1 MIMRER
7 LDLIPDIYML
17 GSSNRECSV
26 LHTKELHGLF
36 RKYSKA
42 VAESLRVK
50 YPDYDEAITKYTQQ
64 IYDTLNK

>member
-1 MIMRER
+1 
-7 LDLIPDIYML
+7 ML
-17 GSSNRECSV
+17 GSSNRECSL

-36 RKYSKA
+36 RRYSKA

-64 IYDTLNK
+64 IYHTLNK